1 MAFPLCCNA
10 WLTFCELCVLS
21 TSRRRKLLSRSSKAI
36 LCLPWDLIGW
46 SVPWLLWASL
56 AWAASRPLRVWCQCC
71 TAPPFLARKPQL
83 VWNRL
88 CVWDQPAFPSHE
100 RRNVQI
106 FSFFFQHIFY
116 FFIFCN
122 YSTWNIVTAIG
133 YFTALMVNAKQ
144 PSNNTARNLIC
155 KAVFRFVHSIR
166 KSDSFVWGT
175 IVRFSDGVYT
185 TFDSRFR
192 ANIYKVFLVMELN
205 DFHVMCIVFGSEK
218 SETKD
223 CAWSEKKKK
232 KKSLCRAR
240 IFKRYFLSSVPTCC
254 ERKKIGRL
262 FGWYPYSVYPTF
274 YSGLVNNL

>member
-1 MAFPLCCNA
+1 MPGWHSASSVCSPQAGGGNCFLGVQRPSCAFRGI
-10 WLTFCELCVLS
+10 WLVGRSLGYCGRHWLGLPPAPAGCDVSAAQHLPSWQESPSWSGIDCVCEIS
-21 TSRRRKLLSRSSKAI
+21 LLSLHMKGEMFRSS
-36 LCLPWDLIGW
+36 
-46 SVPWLLWASL
+46 AS
-56 AWAASRPLRVWCQCC
+56 
-71 TAPPFLARKPQL
+71 
-83 VWNRL
+83 
-88 CVWDQPAFPSHE
+88 
-100 RRNVQI
+100 
-106 FSFFFQHIFY
+106 FSNI

-122 YSTWNIVTAIG
+122 YFTWNIVTAIG

-155 KAVFRFVHSIR
+155 KAVSRFVHSIR

-192 ANIYKVFLVMELN
+192 ANIYEVFLVMELN

-223 CAWSEKKKK
+223 CAWSEKKK